1 MEQPLPTGKILATS
15 RHERSRGNIMVIGTL
30 RISLRLAENHSLK
43 GKRKVIKSLIA
54 QVRNRFNVSAS
65 EVALNDAWHEA
76 EIGIAAVG
84 NSESFI
90 NSVLDKVMD
99 FVERTTPA
107 EVMRYQIELV
117 HMGAD
122 TV

>member
-1 MEQPLPTGKILATS
+1 
-15 RHERSRGNIMVIGTL
+15 MVIGTL

-43 GKRKVIKSLIA
+43 GKRKVIKSLLA
-54 QVRNRFNVSAS
+54 QLRNRFNVSAA
-65 EVALNDAWHEA
+65 EVAMNDAWQEA

-90 NSVLDKVMD
+90 NSVLNKLMD

-107 EVMRYQIELV
+107 EVMRYQVEVI
-117 HMGAD
+117 HMGTEPAQSW
-122 TV
+122 